1 MLRKLGLFAAQKPLV
16 VLVGWLLILTVGGLA
31 AFQGFGA
38 GTLFERMSTSIPGD
52 PTSESARAAD
62 KIAELGEGE
71 NVILRIDGAW
81 ESHKDDLQ
89 TALDNSLSD
98 QKAITAVSP
107 LVAPQEY
114 RDAVVAE
121 TEKRLR
127 EEITASVTAATPV
140 GTPQAYVDSAVQT
153 AYDEALPKALE
164 SAEETIADTYLK
176 EIPELADL
184 TLDNSAVVILN
195 SEEEF
200 TKADYSLVD
209 EAADALTAVDSELK
223 VSWSYADAV
232 ADQLSHQSSE
242 DLKKGELISLPIAL
256 IVMLVIFGGFLAASM
271 PLVATGASIVAGLA
285 TLWGLSFVLELDTT
299 IMSVVTVIGMG
310 VSVDYGLLF
319 ISRYRELLRDHE
331 VTEKKELQETL
342 ARTVDSSGRTIIFSA
357 LTIAI
362 AMAGLLAFPIP
373 FMKGISIAT
382 SVVVLLAAFAVI
394 TLLPAILSL
403 LGFKLTRK
411 SPLTKLPG
419 FGFLVSKLGDATPA
433 DGFFSKIVSLI
444 KKAPVIWLVAS
455 IAILLGLGSSITT
468 LVVAGSGTPY
478 LANEKGAYGFFQ
490 ELEEVP
496 AFAPTTATLVLDS
509 PDDFDEWSTALAAQG
524 IDYTHE
530 EDSSIVKFSTED
542 PLELREMRNEESLP
556 GLVTGVTAEDYD
568 FNQALLSG
576 LPAAILTVFLAT
588 FLLLFLLTGSLFMPL
603 KAIFFSAL
611 SLGASV
617 GVLTWGFEGG
627 GLGPILGFE
636 GGTITGLSPIILVL
650 AVVLGFGL
658 AMDYEVFLISRIKED
673 RDKLI
678 ATAEANGEVITKAQ
692 LNEFAMKAV
701 SSGLQS
707 TGRVI
712 SSAGLI
718 IVLVFLGFTFG
729 ELFMIKQIGVAL
741 AAAVLVDMILVR
753 TIAVPATL
761 LLMKDAAWWAP
772 KPLQKLQKRFA
783 IKH

>member
-38 GTLFERMSTSIPGD
+38 GTLFERMSTSMPGD
-52 PTSESARAAD
+52 PTSESALAAD

-71 NVILRIDGAW
+71 NVIIRVDGPW
-81 ESHKDDLQ
+81 ESRKDDLQ

-98 QKAITAVSP
+98 QEAITAVSP
-107 LVAPQEY
+107 LTAPQEY

-121 TEKRLR
+121 AEKRLR
-127 EEITASVTAATPV
+127 EEVTASVAAATPI
-140 GTPQAYVDSAVQT
+140 GTPQAYVDSAIQS

-164 SAEETIADTYLK
+164 SAEETIADTYLE

-184 TLDNSAVVILN
+184 TLADSAVVILN

-200 TKADYSLVD
+200 TKADYSLV
-209 EAADALTAVDSELK
+209 EGTVEALTAAAPELK
-223 VSWSYADAV
+223 VSWSYPDAV

-256 IVMLVIFGGFLAASM
+256 IVMLVIFGGFLAAGM
-271 PLVATGASIVAGLA
+271 PLVATGASIVAGMA
-285 TLWGLSFVLELDTT
+285 TLWGLSFALELDTT

-331 VTEKKELQETL
+331 VTERRELQETL

-357 LTIAI
+357 FTIAI

-411 SPLTKLPG
+411 SPLTKIPG
-419 FGFLVSKLGDATPA
+419 FGFLVSKLGDTTPT
-433 DGFFSKIVSLI
+433 DGFFSKIVRFI
-444 KKAPVIWLVAS
+444 KKAPVLWLVAS

-490 ELEEVP
+490 ELESVP

-509 PDDFDEWSTALAAQG
+509 PEEFSEWASVLSTQG

-530 EDSSIVKFSTED
+530 EDSSIVKFPTED
-542 PLELREMRNEESLP
+542 PLELRELRDDESLP

-576 LPAAILTVFLAT
+576 LPAAVLTVFLAT

-611 SLGASV
+611 SLGASI

-636 GGTITGLSPIILVL
+636 GGAITGLSPIILVL

-678 ATAEANGEVITKAQ
+678 ATAEANGETVTKAK
-692 LNEFAMKAV
+692 LNEFAVKAV

-772 KPLQKLQKRFA
+772 KPLQRLQKRFA